1 MVKILF
7 RSAGLP
13 TPSLPALLAVVCAL
27 VCAVAA
33 PSVAVAQQP
42 VRVGGT
48 GSAVAAMARVGDA
61 AAAPDPGVRVR
72 VLPSLGSTGAIR
84 AVSDGALDVGVSGRT
99 LREEERAH
107 GLASREVARTPFVFA
122 VGPRVSAAGLTTEE
136 LVAIYLGKRVA
147 WADGLRIRL
156 VLRPRSDADT
166 DLLRSISPEV
176 AAAVEAAA
184 ARPGMLVAVTNTE
197 CNEMVA
203 RSPGA
208 IGPTTLLQVRAEPHP
223 VRPLLWN
230 GVEPTVENLAS
241 GRYPLGKS
249 IHMVYRTPASDGV
262 RRFLAFLG
270 SPRGRQ
276 LLRDL
281 GALPLDFPAV
291 D

>member
-1 MVKILF
+1 MPKSTY
-7 RSAGLP
+7 RS
-13 TPSLPALLAVVCAL
+13 ALLALA
-27 VCAVAA
+27 CAVAA

-48 GSAVAAMARVGDA
+48 GSAVAAMARLGDA
-61 AAAPDPGVRVR
+61 AATEDPGIRVQ

-99 LREEERAH
+99 LREEERAR

-122 VGPRVSAAGLTTEE
+122 VGPRVTVSGLTTEE
-136 LVAIYLGKRVA
+136 LVAIYHGKRGA
-147 WADGLRIRL
+147 WPDGLRIRP

-176 AAAVEAAA
+176 AVAVDAAA

-208 IGPTTLLQVRAEPHP
+208 IGPTTLLQVRAEHHP
-223 VRPLLWN
+223 VRPLPWN
-230 GVEPTVENLAS
+230 GVEPTLENLAS
-241 GRYPLGKS
+241 GRYRLGKS
-249 IHMVYRTPASDGV
+249 IHVIYRTPGSDGV